1 MTGSR
6 FRLEVFEL
14 PEVTGDQV
22 HLSASDLEETRLA
35 AFEKGYTAG
44 WDDAAASQEN
54 EAARQRAELA
64 RNLQDL
70 SFTYHEAR
78 THILRAMEPLLRDM
92 VTKVLPVIARQ
103 TIGEVALEALR
114 PLAEEISASEVT
126 VVVNA
131 ETRPT
136 VESLLRA
143 TDTIPIRFEEEPSLG
158 PGQVYLRMGDTE
170 SRVDLDGVIAAI
182 GAAITAFFDSQK
194 EEKDD

>member
-35 AFEKGYTAG
+35 AFEKGYPAG

-170 SRVDLDGVIAAI
+170 SRVDLDGAIAAI

-194 EEKDD
+194 EE